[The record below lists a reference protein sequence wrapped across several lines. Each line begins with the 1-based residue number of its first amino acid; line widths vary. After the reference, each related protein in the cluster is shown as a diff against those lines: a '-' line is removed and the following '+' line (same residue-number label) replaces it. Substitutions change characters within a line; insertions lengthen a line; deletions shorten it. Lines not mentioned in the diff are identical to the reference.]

1 MCGITGLWAPD
12 RLADSTC
19 EIAGLMATR
28 IAHRG
33 PDDADVWIDRP
44 VGLALGHRRL
54 AIVDLSQAGH
64 QPMQSGSGRMVL
76 AYNGELYNSADLRRE
91 LEDTRAA
98 PNWRGHSD
106 TETLVEAIEH
116 WGVARALERLN
127 GMFAFAL
134 WDRKAQTLTLA
145 RDRLGEKPL
154 YYGRAGREFVF
165 GSELKA
171 LAAHPE
177 FSGVVDENALSLFL
191 RQSYVPAPL
200 SIWRDVHKLPP
211 AHYLEVR
218 DGGSVVEEPKAYWD
232 FGRVAERGVANAL
245 PDTPDLIDELEALL
259 RDSVLR
265 RMEAD
270 VPLGAFLSGGI
281 DSSTIVA
288 LMQAQSSRPV
298 RTFTIGFEEKR
309 YDEAEYARAVAKH
322 LGTDHTELYVSP
334 RAALDVVPALPKIWD
349 EPFADASQIPT
360 YIVSALARRHVTVS
374 LSGDGGDELFAGYQ
388 RYVVGQRVWDWH
400 RRTPRPVRRM
410 ITGAL
415 TAPGL
420 ARLAAV
426 AESLTSPR
434 QKLHAADRLPKLAA
448 LLAEEAPAGVYGR
461 LLSNPVDPAQVLA
474 RGRQNG
480 AASPGVPDFADFREW
495 MMCVDTLG
503 YLPDDILVKVDR
515 ASMAVSLESRVPFLD
530 HRVVEFAWRIPMSA
544 KIRGGVGK
552 RILREVLY
560 RYVPPSL
567 VERPKKGFTTPIEA
581 WLQGPLR
588 DWGEALLDEKKL
600 RDQGHFD
607 AGAVRRLW
615 DEHVRG
621 TRRWHNTLWPVLMF
635 QAWLDEQRDSS
646 SSHPDERCRLS
657 VAGAVSSS

>member
-1 MCGITGLWAPD
+1 MCGIAGLWAPD
-12 RLADSTC
+12 RLADSTS
-19 EIAGLMATR
+19 EIAGLMAAR

-44 VGLALGHRRL
+44 AGLALGHRRL
-54 AIVDLSQAGH
+54 AIVDLSVAGH
-64 QPMQSGSGRMVL
+64 QPMQSRSGRLVL

-91 LEDTRAA
+91 LEDAGAA

-116 WGVARALERLN
+116 WGVVGALERLN

-134 WDRKAQTLTLA
+134 WDRKTLTLTLA

-154 YYGRAGREFVF
+154 YYGRVGREFIF

-177 FSGVVDENALSLFL
+177 FSGVVDEDALSLFL
-191 RQSYVPAPL
+191 RQGYVPTPV

-211 AHYLEVR
+211 AHYLEIRASGRKV
-218 DGGSVVEEPKAYWD
+218 GQPKSYWD
-232 FGRVAERGVANAL
+232 FRRVAEHGVANPL
-245 PDTPDLIDELEALL
+245 PDTPELTDQLEALL

-298 RTFTIGFEEKR
+298 RTFTIGFDEKR

-334 RAALDVVPALPKIWD
+334 GEALDVVPALPRIWD

-360 YIVSALARRHVTVS
+360 YMVSALARRHVTVS
-374 LSGDGGDELFAGYQ
+374 LSGDAGDELFAGYK
-388 RYVVGQRVWDWH
+388 RYFVGQRVWEWH
-400 RRTPRPVRRM
+400 RRTPQPVRRM
-410 ITGAL
+410 IPRAL
-415 TAPGL
+415 TSPSL
-420 ARLAAV
+420 ARLAAL
-426 AESLTSPR
+426 AESLAPAGR
-434 QKLHAADRLPKLAA
+434 QLHVADRLPKVAS
-448 LLAEEAPAGVYGR
+448 LLAEETPAGIYSR
-461 LLSNPVDPAQVLA
+461 LLSNPVDPGRLLA
-474 RGRQNG
+474 RGRQSG
-480 AASPGVPDFADFREW
+480 AISPRVPDFGDFREW
-495 MMCVDTLG
+495 MMCADTLS

-544 KIRGGVGK
+544 KIAGGVGK

-567 VERPKKGFTTPIEA
+567 VERPKKGFTTPVEA
-581 WLQGPLR
+581 WLRGPLR
-588 DWGEALLDEKKL
+588 DWGDALLDEKKL

-635 QAWLDEQRDSS
+635 QAWLDEQRDALSS
-646 SSHPDERCRLS
+646 YRDKRTGLS
-657 VAGAVSSS
+657 VAGAASFV